1 MKNKIICILFT
12 LIAFCV
18 VYIDMSNILHEYNKV
33 IKVDNVV
40 KYVDSDILEK
50 EKVDEDIPSVIETI
64 QDVIVEEEKVISEVV
79 VPEVK
84 EPVQEKLEEKEEI
97 VEPSISVENT
107 TEVITGNMSGYGP
120 DCKGC
125 SGYVSYGMYVGNGN
139 IYYNDKE
146 YGQVR
151 IVAGDK
157 KYKFGTIV
165 KINDS
170 ILAIVLDRGG
180 AIGIGKRFLFDLLYE
195 SEAEASKYGVSYNTK
210 FEILRNGF

>member
-1 MKNKIICILFT
+1 MKNKIICMLFT
-12 LIAFCV
+12 LIAICV
-18 VYIDMSNILHEYNKV
+18 VYIDMSNILNEYNNV
-33 IKVDNVV
+33 IKIDSVV

-84 EPVQEKLEEKEEI
+84 EPVQEKFEEKEVI
-97 VEPSISVENT
+97 VEPSATVENT
-107 TEVITGNMSGYGP
+107 NEVITGNMSGYGP

-125 SGYVSYGMYVGNGN
+125 SGYVSYGMYVGEGN

-146 YGQVR
+146 FGQVR

-170 ILAIVLDRGG
+170 MLAIVLDRGG

-195 SEAEASKYGVSYNTK
+195 SEAEASKYGVSYNIK

>member
-1 MKNKIICILFT
+1 MKNKIICMLFT
-12 LIAFCV
+12 LIAICV
-18 VYIDMSNILHEYNKV
+18 VYIDMSNILNEYNNV
-33 IKVDNVV
+33 IKIDSVV

-84 EPVQEKLEEKEEI
+84 EPVQEKFEEKEVI
-97 VEPSISVENT
+97 VEPSATVENT
-107 TEVITGNMSGYGP
+107 NEVITGNMSGYGP

-125 SGYVSYGMYVGNGN
+125 SGYVSYGMYVGEGN

-146 YGQVR
+146 FGQVR

-170 ILAIVLDRGG
+170 MLAIVLDRGG

>member
-1 MKNKIICILFT
+1 MKNKIICMLFT
-12 LIAFCV
+12 LIAICV
-18 VYIDMSNILHEYNKV
+18 VYIDMSNILNEYNNV
-33 IKVDNVV
+33 IKIDSVV

-50 EKVDEDIPSVIETI
+50 EKVDEDIPSVIENI
-64 QDVIVEEEKVISEVV
+64 QDVIVEEKKVISEVV

-84 EPVQEKLEEKEEI
+84 EPVQEKFEEKEVI
-97 VEPSISVENT
+97 VEPSATVENT
-107 TEVITGNMSGYGP
+107 NEVITGNMSGYGP

-125 SGYVSYGMYVGNGN
+125 SGYVSYGMYVGEGN

-146 YGQVR
+146 FGQVR

-170 ILAIVLDRGG
+170 MLAIVLDRGG

>member
-1 MKNKIICILFT
+1 MKNKIICMLFT
-12 LIAFCV
+12 LIAICV
-18 VYIDMSNILHEYNKV
+18 VYIDMSNILNEYNNV
-33 IKVDNVV
+33 IKIDSVV

-84 EPVQEKLEEKEEI
+84 EPVQEKFEEKEVI
-97 VEPSISVENT
+97 VEPSATVENT
-107 TEVITGNMSGYGP
+107 NEVIAGNMSGYGP

-125 SGYVSYGMYVGNGN
+125 SGYVSYGMYVGEGN

-146 YGQVR
+146 FGQVR

-170 ILAIVLDRGG
+170 MLAIVLDRGG